1 MLTHC
6 IEGVLILHYHL
17 KQSSLQ
23 NRVTTKLLYNPKII
37 VPVPNT
43 TPQFN
48 ISDTAIKLALFTQL
62 ASKPAA
68 NFYYPKIFFIQLITS
83 FLHHSKA
90 WLACWLGNIFIV
102 FYIKVDDVGA
112 NLALFMD
119 IFQDYLP
126 LCVCLNI
133 KASI

>member
-1 MLTHC
+1 M
-6 IEGVLILHYHL
+6 
-17 KQSSLQ
+17 
-23 NRVTTKLLYNPKII
+23 TTKLFYNPKFDFSIPQKCLSLPHSKKINII
-37 VPVPNT
+37 KPVPNT